1 MTETRPKT
9 AADYA
14 ATAVAPVLI
23 FLMISSLANFLMLV
37 LYHGSHPQ
45 RVAWT
50 LMMFTLG
57 TVGIGRV
64 AIEKD
69 RAYSLGYAGI
79 LGFVAF
85 IAMLRFV
92 DSPIFSAFILVVIA
106 YLSDRIVHDCTLIDD
121 SVDASGQGLIDSGRL
136 FVRKQIESGGPARD
150 THDEP
155 VKTTRGNRQNQPG
168 RTVMYL
174 ALAALPLFGLGQFF
188 LREDAAT
195 WRRAQWLLG
204 LYLFASLSL
213 LVTTSF
219 LGLRRYLR
227 QRRVDMPKDVSVA
240 WLAGGLFMIASI
252 LLVAYLAP
260 LPGQAIASFQ
270 LPNFLDSP
278 GGLGASKFGWGDEA
292 ADKSDPNATSTGQDP
307 KAQGKEV
314 QSIASQKGA
323 PAGDAG
329 DGDRDDGP
337 AGQSK
342 GGKKAS
348 QGGGDQQSD
357 AESKG
362 QSRSQS
368 NSQNRSQSEQKGEGD
383 GGKQQSSESQ
393 SGKNSQANE
402 QNSTQTDDG
411 SRGSEDSPSQAD
423 SDTQSSRSKD
433 ESDPSDPSSS
443 DQQERAQPNDG
454 SDRPPDETRSGDAPA
469 DKQGRSDPSDSGFS
483 DPIGNVIP
491 TISGMIRFLVFLA
504 LMGIVAA
511 FVWLNRAAILA
522 WWQSITAAK
531 PTQSEDT
538 FDDFLLEET
547 GVPPRAFSSYR
558 NPFGSEQDP
567 RRIVVITFAAFEAW
581 TREQGATRGKNETPS
596 EFIRRVAGALP
607 TVSTAATQVVDSYNR
622 IVYGRGNASQRD
634 LQAAREVWNAMQKN
648 LALSN

>member
-1 MTETRPKT
+1 LTETRAKT

-37 LYHGSHPQ
+37 LYHGGHPQ

-57 TVGIGRV
+57 TVGIARV

-85 IAMLRFV
+85 LAMLRFV

-136 FVRKQIESGGPARD
+136 FVKKQIESSVPP
-150 THDEP
+150 HEIQDEP
-155 VKTTRGNRQNQPG
+155 VKATRGNRQNQPG

-174 ALAALPLFGLGQFF
+174 ALGALPLFGLGQFF

-195 WRRAQWLLG
+195 WGRAQWLLG

-227 QRRVDMPKDVSVA
+227 QRRVDMPTDVSVA
-240 WLAGGLFMIASI
+240 WLAGGLFMIALI
-252 LLVAYLAP
+252 LLVAFLAP

-278 GGLGASKFGWGDEA
+278 GGLSASKFGWGDEA

-307 KAQGKEV
+307 NQQGKEV
-314 QSIASQKGA
+314 QSIASKKGA

-329 DGDRDDGP
+329 DGDRKDGP

-342 GGKKAS
+342 GGDKAS

-357 AESKG
+357 SESKG
-362 QSRSQS
+362 QSQSQS
-368 NSQNRSQSEQKGEGD
+368 KNQNQSQSQSQNQSEGD
-383 GGKQQSSESQ
+383 GGKKQSSESQ
-393 SGKNSQANE
+393 SGEKSQGNK
-402 QNSTQTDDG
+402 QSSTQPNDE
-411 SRGSEDSPSQAD
+411 SRGSEDSQSQN
-423 SDTQSSRSKD
+423 DTDAQQSQSER
-433 ESDPSDPSSS
+433 DPDSSS
-443 DQQERAQPNDG
+443 PQEREQANDA
-454 SDRPPDETRSGDAPA
+454 SDRPREEATSGDAP
-469 DKQGRSDPSDSGFS
+469 DTEQGRSDQSDSGFS
-483 DPIGNVIP
+483 DPISNVIP
-491 TISGMIRFLVFLA
+491 AISGMVRFLVFLV
-504 LMGIVAA
+504 LMGIVVA

-531 PTQSEDT
+531 PTNSEDT
-538 FDDFLLEET
+538 FDEFVHEET

-596 EFIRRVAGALP
+596 EFIRRVAGSLP
-607 TVSTAATQVVDSYNR
+607 TVSSAATQVVDSYNR
-622 IVYGRGNASQRD
+622 IVYGRGNASKRD

-648 LALSN
+648 LALSS